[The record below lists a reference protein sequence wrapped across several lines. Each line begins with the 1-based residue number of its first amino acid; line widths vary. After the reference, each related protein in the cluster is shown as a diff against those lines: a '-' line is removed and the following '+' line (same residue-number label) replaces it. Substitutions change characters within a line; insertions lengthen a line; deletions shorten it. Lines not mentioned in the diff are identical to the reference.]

1 VGPKGIVTIDGPA
14 GAGKSTVGRLLAQ
27 SLGFLYLDSGALY
40 RAVALKAGSSGLN
53 LGDSKALE
61 GFLPG
66 FKPELQAD
74 GAGFH
79 LFIDG
84 VEVSAALRTPEVS
97 RGASVVAKL
106 PAVRGW
112 VKEHL
117 RWLARNGGVVAE
129 GRDQG
134 TAVFPEAGFK
144 FYLDAALSTRTRRRQ
159 RDWRGNADPPS
170 LEETMRELAARDRQ
184 DATRD
189 AAPLKVPEGA
199 MVIDTTELTVDQ
211 VVARC
216 LAEMQTKEH
225 KA

>member
-1 VGPKGIVTIDGPA
+1 M
-14 GAGKSTVGRLLAQ
+14 VGRLLAQ

-40 RAVALKAGSSGLN
+40 RAVALKAGQSDLD
-53 LGDSKALE
+53 LGASAALE
-61 GFLPG
+61 AFLPG

-74 GAGFH
+74 GAGFR

-106 PAVRGW
+106 PAVRQW

-144 FYLDAALSTRTRRRQ
+144 FYLDAALSTRARRRQ
-159 RDWRGNADPPS
+159 RDWRGSEDPPS
-170 LEETMRELAARDRQ
+170 LSETMRELAARDRQ
-184 DATRD
+184 DETRD
-189 AAPLKVPEGA
+189 AAPLRVPEGA
-199 MVIDTTELTVDQ
+199 IVIDTTELTVEQ

-216 LAEMQTKEH
+216 LEEMQTKEQ

>member
-40 RAVALKAGSSGLN
+40 RAVALKAGQSGLD
-53 LGDSKALE
+53 LGASAALE
-61 GFLPG
+61 AFLPG

-74 GAGFH
+74 GAGFR

-106 PAVRGW
+106 PAVRQW

-134 TAVFPEAGFK
+134 TAVFPEARWK
-144 FYLDAALSTRTRRRQ
+144 FYLDAALSTRARRRQ
-159 RDWRGNADPPS
+159 KDWRGGEDPPS
-170 LEETMRELAARDRQ
+170 LEETRRELAARDRQ

-189 AAPLKVPEGA
+189 AAPLRVPEGA
-199 MVIDTTELTVDQ
+199 KVIDTTELTVEQ

-216 LAEMQTKEH
+216 LQEMENPG
-225 KA
+225 

>member
-40 RAVALKAGSSGLN
+40 RAVALKAAQSGLD
-53 LGDSKALE
+53 LGDAAALDD
-61 GFLPG
+61 FLSG

-79 LFIDG
+79 LFMDG
-84 VEVSAALRTPEVS
+84 REVSAELRTPEVS

-106 PAVRGW
+106 PAVRRW

-117 RWLARNGGVVAE
+117 
-129 GRDQG
+129 
-134 TAVFPEAGFK
+134 K
-144 FYLDAALSTRTRRRQ
+144 FYLDAALSTRARRRQ
-159 RDWRGNADPPS
+159 KDWRGGDDPPS
-170 LEETMRELAARDRQ
+170 LEETRRELAARDRQ
-184 DATRD
+184 DESRNE
-189 AAPLKVPEGA
+189 APLRVPQGA
-199 MVIDTTELTVDQ
+199 KVIDTTELTVEQ

-216 LAEMQTKEH
+216 LQEMENQG
-225 KA
+225 